1 MNWIMRAGLRKL
13 RTERSSF
20 SAELKYV
27 CTEKSIQLGT
37 GEDSHEEADSAHSLG
52 RC

>member
-1 MNWIMRAGLRKL
+1 MDLTMEA
-13 RTERSSF
+13 
-20 SAELKYV
+20 V

>member
-1 MNWIMRAGLRKL
+1 MMMAGLWDGIVRL
-13 RTERSSF
+13 N
-20 SAELKYV
+20 LV

-37 GEDSHEEADSAHSLG
+37 GEGSHEEADSAHSLG